1 MNQNLSPEIIQV
13 INDFNN
19 TLLSLAQNVA
29 GICPTSVI
37 GSNIKDID
45 KQIKKKDNFTKFIDL
60 FCIKVL
66 QYKDKIDLG
75 KEEFFMGKNY
85 DDDLQDQDKQAD
97 ALNIVISLKS
107 VWKDFKREN
116 KDIVILNMQILCE
129 LSQMYYNYIR
139 QDFD

>member
-1 MNQNLSPEIIQV
+1 MNSEIKQV

-29 GICPTSVI
+29 GICPSSII
-37 GSNIKDID
+37 GSNIKDIE
-45 KQIKKKDNFTKFIDL
+45 KQINKKDNFTKFIDL

-66 QYKDKIDLG
+66 QYKDKIDAG
-75 KEEFFMGKNY
+75 KESFFMDKDY
-85 DDDLQDQDKQAD
+85 DDDLKDQNTESD

-116 KDIVILNMQILCE
+116 KDIVILNMQILCD
-129 LSQMYYNYIR
+129 LAQMYYNHIR
-139 QDFD
+139 KDFD